1 MSEEMNTTYQD
12 YGKTVIA
19 NEVVAIIAGVAT
31 SEVPGVAAMSSGIMG
46 DITTSLGMKSSKR
59 GVKVEI
65 AEDTVN
71 ITISIVVDFG
81 VRIPDIAQQI
91 RTKVIDAVET
101 MTGLTVNTVNIYV
114 QGINV
119 KKEAK
124 EAKTQNVEE

>member
-101 MTGLTVNTVNIYV
+101 MTGLTLNTVNIYV

>member
-81 VRIPDIAQQI
+81 VPIPDIAQQI